1 MAQIKARTVQT
12 CVVFLPVPP
21 LILMGFH
28 QRGQNGRIFP
38 PADRA
43 APAPTRHNWH
53 HTSGTAYHR
62 IWIFN
67 NFCSCVGFAS
77 FCQNHIGKIAHGSGS
92 ESLLRSEPTVAH

>member
-53 HTSGTAYHR
+53 HTSGTADHR
-62 IWIFN
+62 ICYAYSIIF
-67 NFCSCVGFAS
+67 VHVLDLHHFA
-77 FCQNHIGKIAHGSGS
+77 K
-92 ESLLRSEPTVAH
+92 TT